1 MLNRNVNP
9 NGTITIAPNEM
20 SFKDLNEIMK
30 AKAEQTI
37 DHTVAAIECHVEQLE
52 EDVFSDRPTYGCN
65 IAERVSRHRRIKA
78 ILTQSPGS
86 SSDRADVWEPTTLDL
101 MTKIHDARVAV
112 DQMLT
117 EVNRERRRLG
127 GLLGQDPPTL
137 DEMTNDESVRELK
150 FIEDNLAN
158 GPDDPDYDELSR

>member
-1 MLNRNVNP
+1 MLNRNVN
-9 NGTITIAPNEM
+9 PNEM

-37 DHTVAAIECHVEQLE
+37 DFTVAGIECHVEQLE

-78 ILTQSPGS
+78 ILTQAP
-86 SSDRADVWEPTTLDL
+86 VWEPTTLDL
-101 MTKIHDARVAV
+101 LTKIHDARVAI

-137 DEMTNDESVRELK
+137 DEMTNDESARELMC
-150 FIEDNLAN
+150 IEDNLVN